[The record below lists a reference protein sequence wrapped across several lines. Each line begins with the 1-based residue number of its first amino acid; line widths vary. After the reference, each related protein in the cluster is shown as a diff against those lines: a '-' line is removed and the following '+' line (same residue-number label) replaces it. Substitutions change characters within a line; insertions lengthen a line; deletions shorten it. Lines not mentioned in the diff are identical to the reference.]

1 MNEKRK
7 GETSFKKRQRMNDIV
22 SMGTLAVPVFFDIP
36 MRRIVSS
43 TCMYVSI
50 KNRIHGDFSSRKNS
64 EKSINNRYILFPFSL
79 RCQSKGCYI
88 VVINK

>member
-1 MNEKRK
+1 
-7 GETSFKKRQRMNDIV
+7 MNDIV
-22 SMGTLAVPVFFDIP
+22 SMGTLAVPVFFVIP

-64 EKSINNRYILFPFSL
+64 EKSINNHIYYFLSL
-79 RCQSKGCYI
+79 SVVKVK
-88 VVINK
+88 VVIS